1 MARLGQLLVRADLV
15 SENNLARALGI
26 QHFAGGR
33 LGTLLLERG
42 SIEEDNLGK
51 TLALQHGCEYIPWRR
66 LAEIPPIVI
75 AALPAKFAIKHAAVP
90 YDRGENS
97 LKLALR
103 DPGDL
108 RILDELFFVTGRK
121 IIAGVAPEVRIYQA
135 LEKYYGERRT
145 PRYAIL
151 AEKLSRPARTAKA
164 QPAAL
169 PPPPD
174 FFPSPA
180 RKRSGVVPS
189 ARDLWEDAG
198 DPDLDEPP
206 IIQSWTVPD
215 HALDQA
221 VGGWAGSL
229 SPGMEGVPPPEP
241 ESISWEEMPSI
252 PGLWMPEPS
261 SSPPGSPPGS
271 AAARES
277 GRIFLGSRPFAPPAS
292 ELPSARVEASAARPV
307 PAQIAEVGPP
317 PTLAPDAAT
326 PPPPI
331 YEKPRS
337 VTDEIVSSPVPTH
350 LPATS
355 PAAPASVA
363 TETPAPEKPVVPEK
377 PVEAAEAVSVVA
389 SASREAEEPVFLR
402 EPAKAPAHE
411 PALPPSTPAEPA
423 GESTEAAAEVSAMP
437 PAPPAPIALPVSEP
451 EPATPVEPL
460 PVETPPAAV
469 PSPAPTPVSA
479 AALAAMPSATDF
491 PQVASA
497 IDRDAIATA
506 ALEALAR
513 RFVRAAIFVSR
524 PDSVTAWGGLGEG
537 VSPEELRDISIPW
550 KDPSIFLNIRL
561 SRSFYLGPL
570 PPLPRHESIAI
581 AMGGWPEECLIQPV
595 YLKEKPVA
603 FLYAE
608 FSGDHGA
615 TPMDL
620 AYMRELAAAAS
631 SAFVAA
637 IRLKKREI

>member
-15 SENNLARALGI
+15 SENHLARALGI

-66 LAEIPPIVI
+66 LAEIPLSVI

-90 YDRGENS
+90 YERGENS
-97 LKLALR
+97 LKVALR

-151 AEKLSRPARTAKA
+151 AEKISRPARTAKA
-164 QPAAL
+164 QAAVL

-174 FFPSPA
+174 FFPSPR
-180 RKRSGVVPS
+180 RKRPGLVPS
-189 ARDLWEDAG
+189 PNDVWGDAG
-198 DPDLDEPP
+198 EPDQGELP

-215 HALDQA
+215 QSIDQP

-229 SPGMEGVPPPEP
+229 SPGMEGLPVPEP
-241 ESISWEEMPSI
+241 ETISWEEMPSI
-252 PGLWMPEPS
+252 PGLWMPEPASFAPNSEPALS
-261 SSPPGSPPGS
+261 SS
-271 AAARES
+271 RDS
-277 GRIFLGSRPFAPPAS
+277 GRILFDPRSVAS
-292 ELPSARVEASAARPV
+292 SARAIPTGQVEASSAPPVSPTHSEIGPSPALPPQAA
-307 PAQIAEVGPP
+307 EPP
-317 PTLAPDAAT
+317 PLFREETGSDAKEILSAP
-326 PPPPI
+326 
-331 YEKPRS
+331 
-337 VTDEIVSSPVPTH
+337 
-350 LPATS
+350 
-355 PAAPASVA
+355 VA
-363 TETPAPEKPVVPEK
+363 TEPPRSAEPSPDTSPVAEETPPEPAPAEESVRAAASAVPET
-377 PVEAAEAVSVVA
+377 
-389 SASREAEEPVFLR
+389 EEPVFLR
-402 EPAKAPAHE
+402 EPAPAP
-411 PALPPSTPAEPA
+411 PPSSPAEPA
-423 GESTEAAAEVSAMP
+423 GEQAEAAAEVSSILSAP
-437 PAPPAPIALPVSEP
+437 SAPSAPPVPEP
-451 EPATPVEPL
+451 EPPPTEPL
-460 PVETPPAAV
+460 PVETPQAV
-469 PSPAPTPVSA
+469 PPSPAPAPVSA

-491 PQVASA
+491 PQVTSA
-497 IDRDAIATA
+497 VDRDAIATA
-506 ALEALAR
+506 ALGALAR
-513 RFVRAAIFVSR
+513 RFVRAAVFVSR

-537 VSPEELRDISIPW
+537 VSAEELRDISIPW

-595 YLKEKPVA
+595 YLKDKPVA

-608 FSGDHGA
+608 FSGDQGA

>member
-15 SENNLARALGI
+15 SENHLARALGI

-75 AALPAKFAIKHAAVP
+75 AVLPAKFAIKHAAVP
-90 YDRGENS
+90 YERGENS
-97 LKLALR
+97 LKVALR

-151 AEKLSRPARTAKA
+151 AEKISRPARTAKA
-164 QPAAL
+164 QAAVL

-174 FFPSPA
+174 FFPSPR
-180 RKRSGVVPS
+180 RKRAGVVPS
-189 ARDLWEDAG
+189 PHDIWEDVG
-198 DPDLDEPP
+198 DPDQGELP

-215 HALDQA
+215 HSSIDQP

-229 SPGMEGVPPPEP
+229 SPGMEGLPPPEP
-241 ESISWEEMPSI
+241 ETISWEEMPSI
-252 PGLWMPEPS
+252 PGLWMTEPS
-261 SSPPGSPPGS
+261 SSAPDPEPAPP
-271 AAARES
+271 ARDS
-277 GRIFLGSRPFAPPAS
+277 GRIFFDPRLLAS
-292 ELPSARVEASAARPV
+292 SANATPSVQAEPSSARPV
-307 PAQIAEVGPP
+307 SPTHSEIGPP
-317 PTLAPDAAT
+317 PTVPPEAV
-326 PPPPI
+326 PPPPSVR
-331 YEKPRS
+331 EETRS
-337 VTDEIVSSPVPTH
+337 AANEIASAPAQ
-350 LPATS
+350 LPLATEPS
-355 PAAPASVA
+355 AAPAPVEG
-363 TETPAPEKPVVPEK
+363 ETPDAPAPA
-377 PVEAAEAVSVVA
+377 EAAVPIVA
-389 SASREAEEPVFLR
+389 SAVREAEEPVFLR
-402 EPAKAPAHE
+402 EPAEGPPPEPAHPPSSSAEPVGEPAKAPAE
-411 PALPPSTPAEPA
+411 VSPETSALPA
-423 GESTEAAAEVSAMP
+423 
-437 PAPPAPIALPVSEP
+437 SEP
-451 EPATPVEPL
+451 EPL
-460 PVETPPAAV
+460 PVETPPAAP
-469 PSPAPTPVSA
+469 PSPAPAPVSA

-491 PQVASA
+491 PQVTSA
-497 IDRDAIATA
+497 VDRDAIATA
-506 ALEALAR
+506 ALGSLAR
-513 RFVRAAIFVSR
+513 RFVRAAVFVSR
-524 PDSVTAWGGLGEG
+524 PDFVTAWGGLGEG
-537 VSPEELRDISIPW
+537 VSAEELRDISIPW

-595 YLKEKPVA
+595 YLKDKPVA

-608 FSGDHGA
+608 FSGDQGA

>member
-15 SENNLARALGI
+15 SENHLARALGI

-66 LAEIPPIVI
+66 LAEIPLSVI

-90 YDRGENS
+90 YERGENS
-97 LKLALR
+97 LKVALR

-151 AEKLSRPARTAKA
+151 AEKISRPARTAKA
-164 QPAAL
+164 QAAVL

-174 FFPSPA
+174 FFPSPR
-180 RKRSGVVPS
+180 RKRPGLVPS
-189 ARDLWEDAG
+189 PNDVWGDAG
-198 DPDLDEPP
+198 EPDQGELP

-215 HALDQA
+215 QSIDQP

-229 SPGMEGVPPPEP
+229 SPGMEGLPVPEP
-241 ESISWEEMPSI
+241 ETISWEEMPSI
-252 PGLWMPEPS
+252 PGLWMPEPASFAPNSEPALS
-261 SSPPGSPPGS
+261 SS
-271 AAARES
+271 RDS
-277 GRIFLGSRPFAPPAS
+277 GRILFDPRSVAS
-292 ELPSARVEASAARPV
+292 SARAIPTGQVEASSAPPVSPTHSEIGPSPALPPQAA
-307 PAQIAEVGPP
+307 EPP
-317 PTLAPDAAT
+317 PLFREETGSDAKEILSAP
-326 PPPPI
+326 
-331 YEKPRS
+331 
-337 VTDEIVSSPVPTH
+337 
-350 LPATS
+350 
-355 PAAPASVA
+355 VA
-363 TETPAPEKPVVPEK
+363 TEPPRSAEPSPDTSPVAEETPPEPAPAEESVRAAASAVPET
-377 PVEAAEAVSVVA
+377 
-389 SASREAEEPVFLR
+389 EEPVFLR
-402 EPAKAPAHE
+402 EPAPAP
-411 PALPPSTPAEPA
+411 PPSSPAEPA
-423 GESTEAAAEVSAMP
+423 GEQAEAAAEVSSILSAP
-437 PAPPAPIALPVSEP
+437 SAPSAPPVPEP
-451 EPATPVEPL
+451 EPPPTEPL
-460 PVETPPAAV
+460 PVETPQAV
-469 PSPAPTPVSA
+469 PPSPAPAPVSA

-491 PQVASA
+491 PQVTSA
-497 IDRDAIATA
+497 VDRDAIATA
-506 ALEALAR
+506 ALGALAR
-513 RFVRAAIFVSR
+513 RFVRAAVFVSR

-537 VSPEELRDISIPW
+537 VSAEELRDISIPW

-595 YLKEKPVA
+595 YLKDKPVA

-608 FSGDHGA
+608 FSGDQGA

-631 SAFVAA
+631 SAFAAA

>member
-15 SENNLARALGI
+15 SENHLARALGI

-66 LAEIPPIVI
+66 LAEIPLSVI

-90 YDRGENS
+90 YERGENS
-97 LKLALR
+97 LKVALR

-151 AEKLSRPARTAKA
+151 AEKISRPARTAKA
-164 QPAAL
+164 QAAVL

-174 FFPSPA
+174 FFPSPR
-180 RKRSGVVPS
+180 RKRPGVVPS
-189 ARDLWEDAG
+189 PNDVWGDAG
-198 DPDLDEPP
+198 EPDQGELP

-215 HALDQA
+215 HSIDQP

-229 SPGMEGVPPPEP
+229 SPGMEGLPVPEP
-241 ESISWEEMPSI
+241 ETISWEEMPSI
-252 PGLWMPEPS
+252 PGLWMPEPASFAPNSEPAVS
-261 SSPPGSPPGS
+261 SS
-271 AAARES
+271 RDS
-277 GRIFLGSRPFAPPAS
+277 GRILFDPRSVAS
-292 ELPSARVEASAARPV
+292 SARAIPTGQVEASSAPPV
-307 PAQIAEVGPP
+307 
-317 PTLAPDAAT
+317 
-326 PPPPI
+326 
-331 YEKPRS
+331 S
-337 VTDEIVSSPVPTH
+337 PTH
-350 LPATS
+350 SEIGPS
-355 PAAPASVA
+355 PALPPQAAERPPLFREETGSDAKEILSAPVA
-363 TETPAPEKPVVPEK
+363 TEPPRSAEPSPDTSPVAEETPPEPAPAEESVRAAASAVPET
-377 PVEAAEAVSVVA
+377 
-389 SASREAEEPVFLR
+389 EEPVFLR
-402 EPAKAPAHE
+402 EPAPAP
-411 PALPPSTPAEPA
+411 PPSSPAEPA
-423 GESTEAAAEVSAMP
+423 GEQAEAAAEVSSILSAP
-437 PAPPAPIALPVSEP
+437 SAPSAPPVPEP
-451 EPATPVEPL
+451 EPPPTEPL
-460 PVETPPAAV
+460 PVETPQAV
-469 PSPAPTPVSA
+469 PPSPAPAPVSA

-491 PQVASA
+491 PQVTSA
-497 IDRDAIATA
+497 VDRDAIATA
-506 ALEALAR
+506 ALGALAR
-513 RFVRAAIFVSR
+513 RFVRAAVFVSR

-537 VSPEELRDISIPW
+537 VSAEELRDISIPW

-595 YLKEKPVA
+595 YLKDKPVA

-608 FSGDHGA
+608 FSGDQGA

-631 SAFVAA
+631 SAFAAA

>member
-15 SENNLARALGI
+15 SENHLARALGI

-51 TLALQHGCEYIPWRR
+51 TLALQHGCEYIPFRR
-66 LAEIPPIVI
+66 LAEIPLSVI

-90 YDRGENS
+90 YERGENS
-97 LKLALR
+97 LKVALR

-151 AEKLSRPARTAKA
+151 AEKISRPARTAKA
-164 QPAAL
+164 QTAVL

-174 FFPSPA
+174 FFPSPR
-180 RKRSGVVPS
+180 RKRPGVVPS
-189 ARDLWEDAG
+189 ANDIWGDAG
-198 DPDLDEPP
+198 ELDQGDLP

-215 HALDQA
+215 QSIDQP
-221 VGGWAGSL
+221 VGGWAGSV
-229 SPGMEGVPPPEP
+229 SPGMEGLPIPEP
-241 ESISWEEMPSI
+241 ETISWEEMPSI

-261 SSPPGSPPGS
+261 SSAPGSELAPS
-271 AAARES
+271 SSRDS
-277 GRIFLGSRPFAPPAS
+277 GRILFDPRSLASPARAIPTEQIEASSAPPVSPTHS
-292 ELPSARVEASAARPV
+292 E
-307 PAQIAEVGPP
+307 IGPP
-317 PTLAPDAAT
+317 AAF
-326 PPPPI
+326 PP
-331 YEKPRS
+331 EAA
-337 VTDEIVSSPVPTH
+337 VP
-350 LPATS
+350 LPLFREE
-355 PAAPASVA
+355 
-363 TETPAPEKPVVPEK
+363 TESGDKQILSA
-377 PVEAAEAVSVVA
+377 PVEAEPLRSAAPVPEETPPGPAPAEEPALPVA
-389 SASREAEEPVFLR
+389 SAVPEAEEPVFLR
-402 EPAKAPAHE
+402 EPAPAPA
-411 PALPPSTPAEPA
+411 PVLPPSSPAEPA
-423 GESTEAAAEVSAMP
+423 GKQAETPTEVSSIP
-437 PAPPAPIALPVSEP
+437 SAPLAPSAPSAPSVPEP
-451 EPATPVEPL
+451 EPPPTEPL
-460 PVETPPAAV
+460 PVEPPQAV
-469 PSPAPTPVSA
+469 PLSPAPAPVSA

-491 PQVASA
+491 PQVTAA

-506 ALEALAR
+506 ALRALAR
-513 RFVRAAIFVSR
+513 RFVRAAVFVSR

-537 VSPEELRDISIPW
+537 VSAEELRDISIPW

-595 YLKEKPVA
+595 YLKDKPVA

-608 FSGDHGA
+608 FSGDQGA

>member
-15 SENNLARALGI
+15 SENHLARALGI

-66 LAEIPPIVI
+66 LAEIPTSVI

-90 YDRGENS
+90 YERGENS
-97 LKLALR
+97 LKVALR

-151 AEKLSRPARTAKA
+151 SEKISRPARTAKA
-164 QPAAL
+164 QTAVL

-174 FFPSPA
+174 FFPSPR
-180 RKRSGVVPS
+180 RKRPGVVPS
-189 ARDLWEDAG
+189 ANDIWGDAG
-198 DPDLDEPP
+198 ELDQGELP

-215 HALDQA
+215 QSIDQA

-229 SPGMEGVPPPEP
+229 SPGLDGLPVPEP
-241 ESISWEEMPSI
+241 ETISWEEMPSI

-261 SSPPGSPPGS
+261 SSAPDSGP
-271 AAARES
+271 ARSSSRDS
-277 GRIFLGSRPFAPPAS
+277 GRILFDPRSLASSARAIPSDQVQASSAPPVSPTHSGISPPAALPPEAAAPLPLFREETGS
-292 ELPSARVEASAARPV
+292 EAKQILSAPMTAEPSLAEEPSVYAAPV
-307 PAQIAEVGPP
+307 AEE
-317 PTLAPDAAT
+317 T
-326 PPPPI
+326 PPG
-331 YEKPRS
+331 
-337 VTDEIVSSPVPTH
+337 
-350 LPATS
+350 
-355 PAAPASVA
+355 
-363 TETPAPEKPVVPEK
+363 PAP
-377 PVEAAEAVSVVA
+377 
-389 SASREAEEPVFLR
+389 AEEPVRAVASSVPDAEEPAFFR
-402 EPAKAPAHE
+402 EPAPAPA
-411 PALPPSTPAEPA
+411 PMLPPSSPAEPA
-423 GESTEAAAEVSAMP
+423 GKQAETPAELSSSPSAP
-437 PAPPAPIALPVSEP
+437 LAPSVLSAPPVPEP
-451 EPATPVEPL
+451 EPPPTEPL
-460 PVETPPAAV
+460 PVEPPQAV
-469 PSPAPTPVSA
+469 PPSPAPAPVSA
-479 AALAAMPSATDF
+479 AALAAMPSVTDF
-491 PQVASA
+491 PQVTSA
-497 IDRDAIATA
+497 VDRDAIATA
-506 ALEALAR
+506 ALTTLAR
-513 RFVRAAIFVSR
+513 RFVRAAVFVSR

-537 VSPEELRDISIPW
+537 VSAEELRDISIPW

-595 YLKEKPVA
+595 YLKDKPVA

-608 FSGDHGA
+608 FSGDQGA